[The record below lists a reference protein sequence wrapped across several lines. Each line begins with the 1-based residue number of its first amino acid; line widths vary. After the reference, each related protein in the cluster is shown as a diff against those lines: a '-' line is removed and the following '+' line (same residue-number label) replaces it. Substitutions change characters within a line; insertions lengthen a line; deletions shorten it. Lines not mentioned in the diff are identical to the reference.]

1 MAMVLINCIHHQD
14 LLAAQ
19 MLQDGLILQAG
30 FCVCV
35 WVCFVF
41 QMVVSSSQSSARVH
55 DFELCSSHGCN
66 SRRSRNSF
74 DSKHRLVFMWFGT
87 LTQTFILP
95 FPMEDTSCI
104 ILTVTRIMRLSRYL
118 TDSFFVFGPW
128 SVQCSPKQK
137 NIASK
142 KQHKD
147 RHRSPS
153 SSAAAKLRLFDK
165 FRDMQQRWHPD
176 FEEEVGKT
184 VRGGL
189 ALCNFKTMKKKR
201 NWFLQQRQQSS
212 DLSYCWCSLFL
223 NTKRLHQILW
233 LWALC
238 VMIYVLSGL
247 QDGDS
252 EGLDETSRTFER
264 LVQRSALEEEVS

>member
-1 MAMVLINCIHHQD
+1 
-14 LLAAQ
+14 
-19 MLQDGLILQAG
+19 
-30 FCVCV
+30 V
-35 WVCFVF
+35 WVSFVF

-74 DSKHRLVFMWFGT
+74 DSKH
-87 LTQTFILP
+87 
-95 FPMEDTSCI
+95 
-104 ILTVTRIMRLSRYL
+104 
-118 TDSFFVFGPW
+118 
-128 SVQCSPKQK
+128 SPKQK

-223 NTKRLHQILW
+223 NTKRLHQIL
-233 LWALC
+233 
-238 VMIYVLSGL
+238 
-247 QDGDS
+247 
-252 EGLDETSRTFER
+252 
-264 LVQRSALEEEVS
+264 